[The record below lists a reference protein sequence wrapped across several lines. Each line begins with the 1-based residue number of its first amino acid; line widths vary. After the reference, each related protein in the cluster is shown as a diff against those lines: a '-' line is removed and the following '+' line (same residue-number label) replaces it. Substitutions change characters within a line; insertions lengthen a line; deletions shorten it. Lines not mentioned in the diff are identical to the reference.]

1 MLRCFAS
8 DTCALGPAHSDLL
21 HSLTTMA
28 AETER
33 GIPISAVS
41 PRYLHTNSTS
51 HTGPFSAIAALID
64 NAYDPDVSA
73 KQIWI
78 DKTVFKGQ
86 DCFIFMDN
94 GKGMDYDK
102 MHKMLSF
109 GFSDKQAVKGHVP
122 VGLYGN
128 GFKSGSMRLG
138 KDAIVFSKK
147 DNIMCVG
154 LLSQTYLER
163 TGAQNVIVPIVT
175 FTTAGETVGG
185 PRKYEECLHD
195 ILTYSLFS
203 TKEELLT
210 EFNTINGPYCTNSTG
225 TRIIIWNLRKMS
237 SGELE
242 FDFLTDRYDIR
253 LPVDVNEGRKVPNK
267 GPESQISPSE
277 SEYSLRAY
285 SSILYLKPKMHII
298 IRGQKVKTQLI
309 SKSLAFSIQDTYKPT
324 FLKNGIKITFGYNT
338 ISKEHYG
345 LMMYHKNRLIK
356 AYEPAACQ
364 RKANKTGVRVI
375 GVMEC
380 DYLIPMHNKQ
390 DFEKTEEYRKTIQN
404 VSTKLEEYWKEVR
417 YRSQKSNCSVP
428 VEDDVNKPD
437 QVWVQCDQCIK
448 WRKLPDGIDLSQLP
462 YPWFCYMNA
471 DPQFR
476 SCTVEEEPEY
486 SDGEQ
491 PRNQKTYKQDE
502 KNQKLQKEKIREQT
516 ELEQKEA
523 DEKLKLALT
532 KESADHLKAQK
543 DLMHQLK
550 HGSPVQGT
558 PYSPT
563 PNSRR
568 QRNADPAPSPIST
581 RKKKPIG
588 PSQENVEMKRARIGD
603 SFGSNSPSRPSTS
616 TALPEDTSIATQTQQ
631 VKEDEGDRER
641 MEKEKGSTDGENVI
655 SCSESENNLKR
666 NTNKQ
671 LIRNEEIRVQQ
682 KSVPSSKLS
691 PSTVESEEELKHMEV
706 SDDIRQGCQ
715 TSTKLQSS
723 VLDVLEAQKQQDKLL
738 ELLEEVTKERDES
751 RAQLLSLDSQVD
763 ELRSQ
768 LLELNQSMTSPKEA
782 QDYKVLYLQGKKE
795 IKLLQEE
802 LSGLKLEKEERERKG
817 QQSMLECDDDLA
829 CQMDI
834 LLREIDQ
841 RNKER
846 EELQVKHSAA
856 TDPELV
862 QHCTDSSAYRFL
874 CSHAG
879 VFFCKMTN
887 IYIEMKGSGEVLY
900 TVVPWDKSQLHGM
913 GQFMPAG
920 PLYNI
925 NCSEDS
931 IRYLH
936 LPHCEIPTEKN
947 EFELSVA
954 HFSEGNVEIIQPLNI
969 TSTHVIF
976 KVHGLSIFGLLK
988 KRIFLEKPISGQVL
1002 LFYNEKRKNLHI
1014 HLLPGNVSIE
1024 EVRKLNQCN
1033 TYIQCS
1039 SLCQLT
1045 PGKKYRP
1052 MCEPYSYQPKVE
1064 TFGCDYG
1071 PNHHI
1076 TFEVI
1081 LNNKVEDLTLGLLDE
1096 SGQEV
1101 WEPRQIFLTAESK
1114 EADPAEKDK
1123 GAEFVD
1129 KHRDTLIQRVF
1140 LVLEIAD
1147 TLLTKKLIR
1156 DELYND
1162 IKEAT
1167 TPQKKMR
1174 ILYSCLDSGGRTV
1187 KAEFY
1192 KILKQKQPEIVN
1204 DLDPRSRY
1212 A

>member
-41 PRYLHTNSTS
+41 PHYLHTNSTS
-51 HTGPFSAIAALID
+51 HTGPFSAIAELID

-73 KQIWI
+73 KQILI
-78 DKTVFKGQ
+78 DKTVIKDQ
-86 DCFIFMDN
+86 DCLIFMDN
-94 GKGMDYDK
+94 GKGMDYNK

-122 VGLYGN
+122 IGLYGN

-147 DNIMCVG
+147 NNTMCVG
-154 LLSQTYLER
+154 LLSQTYLKR
-163 TGAQNVIVPIVT
+163 TGVQNVIVPIVA
-175 FTTAGETVGG
+175 FTEAGQTVSG

-195 ILTYSLFS
+195 ILTHSLFS
-203 TKEELLT
+203 TKEELQT
-210 EFNTINGPYCTNSTG
+210 EFSAINGTFGTNSTG

-242 FDFLTDRYDIR
+242 FDFLKDRYDIQ
-253 LPVDVNEGRKVPNK
+253 LPVDVNEGSEEPNK
-267 GPESQISPSE
+267 EPESQISAPE

-285 SSILYLKPKMHII
+285 SSILYLKPKMQII

-309 SKSLAFSIQDTYKPT
+309 SKSLAFSIKDTYKPT
-324 FLKNGIKITFGYNT
+324 FLKKGIKITFGYNT
-338 ISKEHYG
+338 KSKEHYG

-375 GVMEC
+375 GVIEC
-380 DYLIPMHNKQ
+380 DYLTPMHNKQ
-390 DFEKTEEYRKTIQN
+390 DFEMTEEYRKTMHN
-404 VSTKLEEYWKEVR
+404 VSNKLEEYWKEVR
-417 YRSQKSNCSVP
+417 YRRQKSNCSVP
-428 VEDDVNKPD
+428 VEEDVKNPD
-437 QVWVQCDQCIK
+437 QNWVQCDQCMN

-462 YPWFCYMNA
+462 DKWFCNKNP

-476 SCTVEEEPEY
+476 ICTVEEEPE
-486 SDGEQ
+486 DEDDE
-491 PRNQKTYKQDE
+491 PRYQKTYKQDE
-502 KNQKLQKEKIREQT
+502 KNQKLQMDNNRQQR

-523 DEKLKLALT
+523 DEKLALT

-550 HGSPVQGT
+550 RGSPVQGT

-616 TALPEDTSIATQTQQ
+616 TALPEFCSPQILNNSVDVCDQVTQKFNETTLLHVSFRDTSIATQTQQ

-846 EELQVKHSAA
+846 EELQVKVESLENENCSLSTSCESLKKDLEEMKRESEKVKVRTEDRVVQ
-856 TDPELV
+856 TDFP
-862 QHCTDSSAYRFL
+862 T
-874 CSHAG
+874 CSHEESTTTSAEASNLG
-879 VFFCKMTN
+879 RRTDL
-887 IYIEMKGSGEVLY
+887 G
-900 TVVPWDKSQLHGM
+900 
-913 GQFMPAG
+913 
-920 PLYNI
+920 
-925 NCSEDS
+925 
-931 IRYLH
+931 
-936 LPHCEIPTEKN
+936 
-947 EFELSVA
+947 
-954 HFSEGNVEIIQPLNI
+954 IQQ
-969 TSTHVIF
+969 H
-976 KVHGLSIFGLLK
+976 
-988 KRIFLEKPISGQVL
+988 
-1002 LFYNEKRKNLHI
+1002 
-1014 HLLPGNVSIE
+1014 
-1024 EVRKLNQCN
+1024 
-1033 TYIQCS
+1033 
-1039 SLCQLT
+1039 
-1045 PGKKYRP
+1045 
-1052 MCEPYSYQPKVE
+1052 E
-1064 TFGCDYG
+1064 TQD
-1071 PNHHI
+1071 
-1076 TFEVI
+1076 
-1081 LNNKVEDLTLGLLDE
+1081 
-1096 SGQEV
+1096 
-1101 WEPRQIFLTAESK
+1101 R
-1114 EADPAEKDK
+1114 
-1123 GAEFVD
+1123 
-1129 KHRDTLIQRVF
+1129 
-1140 LVLEIAD
+1140 
-1147 TLLTKKLIR
+1147 
-1156 DELYND
+1156 
-1162 IKEAT
+1162 
-1167 TPQKKMR
+1167 
-1174 ILYSCLDSGGRTV
+1174 
-1187 KAEFY
+1187 
-1192 KILKQKQPEIVN
+1192 PEIGQDN
-1204 DLDPRSRY
+1204 NNLQTSENEDNSPRSGPSAGELRL
-1212 A
+1212 